1 MEEVIQK
8 ILEELKDCQEDWREV
23 EFATIKNEEPDAED
37 LEEYS
42 VDAYTWEWEPF
53 AFETWCGARSEG
65 HAYVKCLEMIFK
77 ALGKPSDEFED
88 AVNKVFQ
95 EAKEEALKK
104 VQSGESEWLD
114 DPDESVWLNNLF
126 K

>member
-1 MEEVIQK
+1 
-8 ILEELKDCQEDWREV
+8 
-23 EFATIKNEEPDAED
+23 
-37 LEEYS
+37 
-42 VDAYTWEWEPF
+42 
-53 AFETWCGARSEG
+53 
-65 HAYVKCLEMIFK
+65 MIFK